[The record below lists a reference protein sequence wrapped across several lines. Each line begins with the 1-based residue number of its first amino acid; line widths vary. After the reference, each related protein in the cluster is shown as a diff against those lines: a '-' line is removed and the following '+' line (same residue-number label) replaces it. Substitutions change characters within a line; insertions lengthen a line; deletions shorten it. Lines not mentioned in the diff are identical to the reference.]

1 MACGDL
7 SAGRARI
14 CKQSLGGNSKLYLWN
29 WSSEDASFT
38 YANGEATAIDAGLTT
53 VYGFLLEGDGGILSE
68 SIVGDRN
75 SGTAVNTQTLN
86 VVLKKIDATTS
97 AEMSQLAYGFP
108 QAAVKDRNGIYHL
121 IGLDDGIDFT
131 IEQTTGGAKGDL
143 NGYNLTGVA
152 TMGALGPK
160 MDSSTVTA
168 FEALVTP

>member
-1 MACGDL
+1 MACGDI

-29 WSSEDASFT
+29 WSSEVASFT
-38 YANGEATAIDAGLTT
+38 YANGIATAINASLTT
-53 VYGFLLEGDGGILSE
+53 VYGFLLEGDSNTLIQDMPS
-68 SIVGDRN
+68 DRN
-75 SGTAVNTQTLN
+75 SGTSVNTQTLAIT
-86 VVLKKIDATTS
+86 LKKIDATTS

-108 QAAVKDRNGIYHL
+108 QAAIKDRNGIYHL
-121 IGLDDGIDFT
+121 IGLDDGIDFQ
-131 IEQTTGGAKGDL
+131 IQEVTGGAKGDL

-160 MDSSTVTA
+160 MDAATVTA